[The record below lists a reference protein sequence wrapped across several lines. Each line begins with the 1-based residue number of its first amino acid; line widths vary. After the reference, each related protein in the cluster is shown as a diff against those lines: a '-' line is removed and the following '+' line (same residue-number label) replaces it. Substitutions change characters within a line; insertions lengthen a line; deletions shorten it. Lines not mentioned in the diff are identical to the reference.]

1 MRVTFVSNYINHHQI
16 PISTVLYEKWGADY
30 HFIQTEPMEEERIKQ
45 GWNPET
51 DALPYLLHYDKQPEF
66 CKQLILESDV
76 VIFGG
81 TDEESYIS
89 ERLEQKGIV
98 IRYSERLY
106 REGQWKAV
114 SPRGLRKKY
123 LDHTRHHNDP
133 VYLLCTGGYVA
144 HDFEIVKAYRGKRFR
159 WGYFTRFEESTAKER
174 AEWKSGDE
182 IRIAWAGRFIEC
194 KQAKDA
200 LKAVK
205 ILKDK
210 NYKFKLSMIG
220 GGELQDDLHNFVKQN
235 ELEDYVE
242 FKGFCSPEEVR
253 AYMNRSQIYLFTSD
267 YGEGWGAVVNEAMNS
282 GCAVVAS
289 HAVGAAPF
297 LIEHGKNGL
306 IYKSRKVSELAERIE
321 YLLTHPEER
330 QRMGE
335 EAYQT
340 IASEW
345 NPNNAG
351 QALIALCEDAVNGKV
366 TFRKEG
372 PLSEAPMIKQSR
384 MYRYLVQGK

>member
-16 PISTVLYEKWGADY
+16 PISTVLYGKWGKDY

-45 GWNPET
+45 GWNPKT
-51 DALPYLLHYDKQPEF
+51 DALPYLLHYDKQTEF

-81 TDEESYIS
+81 TDEEAYIS
-89 ERLEQKGIV
+89 ERLDQKKIV

-106 REGQWKAV
+106 REGQWKAI
-114 SPRGLRKKY
+114 SPRGLHKKY
-123 LDHTRHHNDP
+123 LDHTRHQNDP

-144 HDFEIVKAYRGKRFR
+144 HDFEIVRAYRGKRFR
-159 WGYFTRFEESTAKER
+159 WGYFTRFERSTAEER
-174 AEWKSGDE
+174 AAWKSGDE
-182 IRIAWAGRFIEC
+182 IRIAWAGRFIDC

-210 NYKFKLSMIG
+210 NYKFKLLMIG
-220 GGELQDDLHNFVKQN
+220 GGELQDDLHDFVSQN
-235 ELEDYVE
+235 ELEDCVE

-253 AYMNRSQIYLFTSD
+253 DYMKRSQIYLFTSD

-306 IYKSRKVSELAERIE
+306 IYKSRRVAELAERIE

-340 IASEW
+340 IATEW
-345 NPNNAG
+345 NPENAG
-351 QALIALCEDAVNGKV
+351 RALIALCEDSVKGNV
-366 TFRKEG
+366 VFREKG
-372 PLSEAPMIKQSR
+372 PLSEAPMIKQSQ
-384 MYRYLVQGK
+384 MYHYMVNRK

>member
-89 ERLEQKGIV
+89 ERLEQKRIV

-123 LDHTRHHNDP
+123 LDHTRHQNDP

-174 AEWKSGDE
+174 AEWKSGAE

-220 GGELQDDLHNFVKQN
+220 GGELQDELHNFVKQN